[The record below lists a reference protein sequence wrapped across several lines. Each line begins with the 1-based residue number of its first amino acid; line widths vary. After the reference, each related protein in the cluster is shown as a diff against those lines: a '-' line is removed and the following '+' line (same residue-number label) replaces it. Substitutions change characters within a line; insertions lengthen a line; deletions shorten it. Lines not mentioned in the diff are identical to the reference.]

1 MDKWL
6 LEFLESTFNYRK
18 LKKSRLKR
26 KFTLAEV
33 SDKTGI
39 PTATL
44 QRYEEGVT
52 RKVPLKAIKKICEL
66 YKTNYNYYYA
76 WINFPLFGTL
86 GGMLTSLFFGMSIN
100 SLYNGTAIGALLGLT
115 SAVGTEKIFAKLTK
129 EKQNPKKI
137 MYNLLEKEEKK
148 KYKNFKTIATTYLE
162 TDEIIDDIEKEE
174 IDNLL
179 FAVFMMHHIRK
190 YEKRKEIDFE
200 EVEVFSE
207 QENNN

>member
-52 RKVPLKAIKKICEL
+52 RKVPFKAIKKICEL

-86 GGMLTSLFFGMSIN
+86 GGMLTSLFFDMSIN

-162 TDEIIDDIEKEE
+162 TDEIIDDIEKEQV
-174 IDNLL
+174 DNLL

-200 EVEVFSE
+200 EVEVFGE

>member
-39 PTATL
+39 PPATL

>member
-86 GGMLTSLFFGMSIN
+86 GGMLTSLFFDMSIN

-162 TDEIIDDIEKEE
+162 TDEIIDDIEKEQV
-174 IDNLL
+174 DNLL

-200 EVEVFSE
+200 EVEVFGE

>member
-33 SDKTGI
+33 SNKTGI

-52 RKVPLKAIKKICEL
+52 RKVPFKAIKKICEL

-86 GGMLTSLFFGMSIN
+86 GGMLTSLFFDMSIN

-162 TDEIIDDIEKEE
+162 TDEIIDDIEKEQV
-174 IDNLL
+174 DNLL

>member
-26 KFTLAEV
+26 KLTLAEV

>member
-52 RKVPLKAIKKICEL
+52 RKVPFEAIKKICEL

-86 GGMLTSLFFGMSIN
+86 GGMLTSLFFDMSIN

-162 TDEIIDDIEKEE
+162 TDEIIDDIEKEQV
-174 IDNLL
+174 DNLL

>member
-1 MDKWL
+1 
-6 LEFLESTFNYRK
+6 
-18 LKKSRLKR
+18 
-26 KFTLAEV
+26 
-33 SDKTGI
+33 
-39 PTATL
+39 
-44 QRYEEGVT
+44 
-52 RKVPLKAIKKICEL
+52 
-66 YKTNYNYYYA
+66 
-76 WINFPLFGTL
+76 
-86 GGMLTSLFFGMSIN
+86 MLTSLFFGMSIN

>member
-1 MDKWL
+1 
-6 LEFLESTFNYRK
+6 
-18 LKKSRLKR
+18 
-26 KFTLAEV
+26 
-33 SDKTGI
+33 
-39 PTATL
+39 
-44 QRYEEGVT
+44 
-52 RKVPLKAIKKICEL
+52 
-66 YKTNYNYYYA
+66 
-76 WINFPLFGTL
+76 
-86 GGMLTSLFFGMSIN
+86 MSIN

>member
-1 MDKWL
+1 MDEWL
-6 LEFLESTFNYRK
+6 LEFFESTFNYRK

-33 SDKTGI
+33 SAKTGI

-44 QRYEEGVT
+44 QRYEDGVT
-52 RKVPLKAIKKICEL
+52 KKVPLEAIKKLCEL

-86 GGMLTSLFFGMSIN
+86 GGMLISLFFGMSIN

-115 SAVGTEKIFAKLTK
+115 STVETEKIFAKLAK

-137 MYNLLEKEEKK
+137 MYNLLTKEEKK
-148 KYKNFKTIATTYLE
+148 KYKNFKTITTTYLE

-174 IDNLL
+174 VDNLL
-179 FAVFMMHHIRK
+179 FAVFMMHQIRK
-190 YEKRKEIDFE
+190 HEKRKKIDFE
-200 EVEVFSE
+200 EVEVLSE

>member
-52 RKVPLKAIKKICEL
+52 RKVPFKAIKKICEL

-86 GGMLTSLFFGMSIN
+86 GGMLTSLFFDMSIN

-162 TDEIIDDIEKEE
+162 TDEIIDDIEKEQV
-174 IDNLL
+174 DNLL

>member
-162 TDEIIDDIEKEE
+162 TDEIIDDIEKEQV
-174 IDNLL
+174 DNLL

>member
-1 MDKWL
+1 MDEWL

-18 LKKSRLKR
+18 LKNSRLKR
-26 KFTLAEV
+26 KLTLAEV

-39 PTATL
+39 PPATL

-86 GGMLTSLFFGMSIN
+86 GGMLTSLFFDMSIN

-137 MYNLLEKEEKK
+137 MYNLLEKEDKK
-148 KYKNFKTIATTYLE
+148 KYKNFKTIATTHLE

>member
-1 MDKWL
+1 MDEWL

-18 LKKSRLKR
+18 LKNSRLKR
-26 KFTLAEV
+26 KLTLAEV

-39 PTATL
+39 PPATL

-86 GGMLTSLFFGMSIN
+86 GGMLTSLFFDMSIN

>member
-33 SDKTGI
+33 SNKTGI

-52 RKVPLKAIKKICEL
+52 RKVPFKAIKKICEL

-86 GGMLTSLFFGMSIN
+86 GGMLTSLFFDMSIN

-162 TDEIIDDIEKEE
+162 TDEIIDDVEKEE

>member
-1 MDKWL
+1 MDEWL

-18 LKKSRLKR
+18 LKNSRLKR
-26 KFTLAEV
+26 KLTLAEV

-39 PTATL
+39 PPATL

-86 GGMLTSLFFGMSIN
+86 GGMLTSLFFDMSIN

-129 EKQNPKKI
+129 EKQNPKRI

>member
-1 MDKWL
+1 MKDVL
-6 LEFLESTFNYRK
+6 LEFLENSFDSKK

-26 KFTLAEV
+26 KLTVVEV
-33 SDKTGI
+33 SSKTGI
-39 PTATL
+39 PPTTL
-44 QRYEEGVT
+44 QRYEDGVT
-52 RKVPLKAIKKICEL
+52 KRVPLEAIKKLCEL
-66 YKTNYNYYYA
+66 YKTNYNCYYV

-86 GGMLTSLFFGMSIN
+86 GGMLISLFFDMSIN
-100 SLYNGTAIGALLGLT
+100 SLQNGTAIGALLGLT

-162 TDEIIDDIEKEE
+162 TDEIIDDIEKEQV
-174 IDNLL
+174 DNLL

>member
-18 LKKSRLKR
+18 LKNSRLKR
-26 KFTLAEV
+26 KLTLAEV

-39 PTATL
+39 PPATL

>member
-52 RKVPLKAIKKICEL
+52 RKVPFEAIKKICEL

-86 GGMLTSLFFGMSIN
+86 GGMLTSLFFDMSIN

-174 IDNLL
+174 VDNLL
-179 FAVFMMHHIRK
+179 FAVYMMHEIRK
-190 YEKRKEIDFE
+190 KEKRKNVELKEAETIDEKE
-200 EVEVFSE
+200 E
-207 QENNN
+207 